1 MSGRGRRG
9 KKPLTFGG
17 LCLALL
23 ALLAAYVWEQ
33 YLAPAAQMPPQDGE
47 MSLIVLDV
55 GQGDSLLLH
64 SGGEWALV
72 DAGTPDS
79 ADAILQAM
87 EGYGVRS
94 LALAV
99 ATHPHAD
106 HIGSVAAVLDAYPP
120 AVFWMPD
127 AAHTSATYEKMLDA
141 VERSGADAVLAQTG
155 DVFTLG
161 SMRITVLS
169 PGADAP
175 YADDLNNMSLV
186 LLCEGAGVRFLLTG
200 DAEEPVEQDMLQ
212 NGLPEID
219 VLKAGHHGSSTSS
232 SLPFLQT
239 IRPVYAAISCGVGNS
254 YGHPHRETLA
264 AFSDLGILT
273 YRTDT
278 QGTIVF
284 NASGGE
290 IDVHTER

>member
-23 ALLAAYVWEQ
+23 ALFAAYMWEQ

-64 SGGEWALV
+64 SDGQWALV

-87 EGYGVRS
+87 DDYGVRS

-106 HIGSVAAVLDAYPP
+106 HIGSMAAVLDAYPP

-127 AAHTSATYEKMLDA
+127 AVHTSAAYERMLDA

-169 PGADAP
+169 PGANAP
-175 YADDLNNMSLV
+175 YADDFNNMSLV
-186 LLCEGAGVRFLLTG
+186 LLCEGAGVRFLLAG

-232 SLPFLQT
+232 SLPFLQA
-239 IRPVYAAISCGVGNS
+239 IRPAYAAISCGVDNS
-254 YGHPHRETLA
+254 YEHPHRETLA
-264 AFSDLGILT
+264 AFSYLGILT

-278 QGTIVF
+278 QGAIVF

-290 IDVHTER
+290 IDVYTER